1 VGRSGLHCNDITF
14 EAWRRVTRSR
24 CGVVTATT
32 TSVLDQKFACFVLGA
47 VFLRQKRSIEAR
59 MWSAD
64 LVHLKGLGSA
74 LCWSRKDLMSAR
86 RAATLR

>member
-1 VGRSGLHCNDITF
+1 MIGIWS
-14 EAWRRVTRSR
+14 
-24 CGVVTATT
+24 
-32 TSVLDQKFACFVLGA
+32 SVLDQKFACFVLGA